1 MPGNKQTVNL
11 FNAASTCINYVG
23 TMDGIFAMGL
33 NWSGVNMIA
42 EVLGVKLT
50 PGIIGKLKALE
61 AEYTKRFN
69 NKKKTTPATKGG
81 NA

>member
-1 MPGNKQTVNL
+1 
-11 FNAASTCINYVG
+11 
-23 TMDGIFAMGL
+23 
-33 NWSGVNMIA
+33 MIA
-42 EVLGVKLT
+42 GVLGVKLT